1 MEKLDTSCSNTWC
14 PGCGNFGMLQAVKG
28 AIESLVA
35 SGTPK
40 ENIVAVADIGCNSKI
55 ADYLNLNSFYG
66 LHGRSIASAEGIKMA
81 NPDLK
86 VLVFLGDGAAL
97 DEGISHLIHAA
108 KRNSDINVILLNNRL
123 FALTTGQFTAVSPKG
138 LKGKSTPEGSIEE
151 PINPLELMM
160 ASNAAFI
167 ARSYALK
174 VQHLKNLIVEAA
186 DHKGFSFVEVLD
198 PCVSFF
204 NTVQFYNEKTYEAA
218 SEDLSSKDKA
228 AALIREWNYD
238 GEGRIPLGLFYKIA
252 KPSYEEEMN
261 KLAADKEVNVLQC
274 LQKHS

>member
-1 MEKLDTSCSNTWC
+1 MEKLDTYCPNTWC

-28 AIESLVA
+28 AIESLIA

-40 ENIVAVADIGCNSKI
+40 ENIVVVTDIGCNSKI

-81 NPDLK
+81 NPNLK
-86 VLVFLGDGAAL
+86 ILVFLGDGAAL

-138 LKGKSTPEGSIEE
+138 LKGRSTPEGSIED
-151 PINPLELMM
+151 PINPLEMMM
-160 ASNAAFI
+160 ASNASFI
-167 ARSYALK
+167 ARGYALK
-174 VQHLKNLIVEAA
+174 VQHLKNLIIEAVS
-186 DHKGFSFVEVLD
+186 HKGFSLVEVLE

-204 NTVQFYNEKTYEAA
+204 NNMQFYNEKTYEAVN
-218 SEDLSSKDKA
+218 EDLSSREKA
-228 AALIREWNYD
+228 MSLIKEWNYD
-238 GEGRIPLGLFYKIA
+238 SDGKVPLGLFYKIE
-252 KPSYEEEMN
+252 KPAYEEEMN
-261 KLAADKEVNVLQC
+261 KIKTSKEADFLKC

>member
-1 MEKLDTSCSNTWC
+1 MEKLDTYCPNTWC

-28 AIESLVA
+28 AVEAVIEA
-35 SGTPK
+35 GTPK
-40 ENIVAVADIGCNSKI
+40 ENIVVVSDIGCNSKI

-66 LHGRSIASAEGIKMA
+66 LHGRSIASAEGVKMA
-81 NPDLK
+81 NPNLK
-86 VLVFLGDGAAL
+86 ILVFLGDGAAL

-138 LKGKSTPEGSIEE
+138 LKGKSTPEGSIED

-160 ASNAAFI
+160 ASNASFI

-174 VQHLKNLIVEAA
+174 VQHLKNLIIEAV
-186 DHKGFSFVEVLD
+186 DHKGFSFIEVLE

-204 NTVQFYNEKTYEAA
+204 NNMQYYNEKTYETAN
-218 SEDLSSKDKA
+218 EDLSSREKA
-228 AALIREWNYD
+228 MSLIKEWNYD
-238 GEGRIPLGLFYKIA
+238 SDGKVPLGLFYKIE

-261 KLAADKEVNVLQC
+261 NLEIAKEINFL
-274 LQKHS
+274 